1 MKAKYL
7 LFAAVL
13 NLVLLAGVSP
23 LHADTL
29 KMKDGRTIE
38 GTVTKIENCKVYV
51 EIKNEAKVLDMMD
64 VETMQFAKTESQ
76 EIARTVQQVDQASL
90 EIRQLLAKID
100 AAWTPRQPIDAKD
113 EPAWAAAKEE
123 FSNPLMAYQEVL
135 NELYF
140 QVLARMDE
148 YNKLVKQA
156 EDIYVGI
163 KGVRIGSALVNPDT
177 ELPLRKY
184 VPSLWYETIFQ
195 EGYNLGFADASAH
208 SGMPTYNNRR

>member
-1 MKAKYL
+1 
-7 LFAAVL
+7 
-13 NLVLLAGVSP
+13 
-23 LHADTL
+23 
-29 KMKDGRTIE
+29 MKDGRTIE

-100 AAWTPRQPIDAKD
+100 AVWTPRQPIDAKD

-123 FSNPLMAYQEVL
+123 FSNPLMGYQEVL

-163 KGVRIGSALVNPDT
+163 KGVRIGSLCQSGGGTAVA
-177 ELPLRKY
+177 EK

-195 EGYNLGFADASAH
+195 EG
-208 SGMPTYNNRR
+208 